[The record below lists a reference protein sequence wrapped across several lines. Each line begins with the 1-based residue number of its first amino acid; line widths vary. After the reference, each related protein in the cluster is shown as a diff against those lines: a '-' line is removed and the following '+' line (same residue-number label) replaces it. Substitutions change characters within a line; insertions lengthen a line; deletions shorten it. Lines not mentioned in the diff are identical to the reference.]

1 MQDVV
6 LQIENLTKKFSAK
19 QSPGRALRNALF
31 PSQAKLD
38 RSFAAVDSVSLKLS
52 RGEVVGII
60 GHNGAGKS
68 TLLKMISGVIPPT
81 SGTISIHGRVSAML
95 ELGSAI
101 NPEYTGIENIYYYG
115 AVLGIDRKTMKGL
128 EDKIIEFADIGQHIN
143 RPVKFYSSGMKAR
156 LSFAIVTTIKPD
168 ILIVDEILSV
178 GDAAF
183 SAKSAA
189 RMRELIGSGAAALV
203 VSHSVATMTSLCDRV
218 VWLDEGKIVMNGPPS
233 EVITQYSATMLM
245 SSTARRQ
252 HLIDLL
258 STERTATSKAAAA
271 ATKGKPKAAS
281 EKEEERREPPPAT
294 VVNNGGARIEL
305 VEIIDEKG
313 NPTRQL
319 SSGQPYT
326 IEITAATELVINDLS
341 IGLSIRTRNGDVLG
355 GQIYKLEK
363 RRSPGTFQAA
373 CTFLNPIVTG
383 HYYLTC
389 DIRSDNRKRIHHIID
404 LVTPF
409 SVLSPPQTN
418 CVGQINFNFSWSV
431 DGDQTAKVS

>member
-31 PSQAKLD
+31 PSRAILD
-38 RSFAAVDSVSLKLS
+38 RSFVAVDDVSLKLS

-68 TLLKMISGVIPPT
+68 TLLKMISGVVPPT
-81 SGTISIHGRVSAML
+81 SGTVKIEGRVSAML

-101 NPEYTGIENIYYYG
+101 NPEYSGIENIYYYG

-128 EDKIIEFADIGQHIN
+128 EEKIIEFADIGQHIN

-156 LSFAIVTTIKPD
+156 LSFAIVTSINPD

-189 RMRELIGSGAAALV
+189 RMRELIGSGAAALI

-218 VWLDEGKIVMNGPPS
+218 VWLDEGKVVMNGPPS
-233 EVITQYSATMLM
+233 EVITQYSATMMM
-245 SSTARRQ
+245 SSAARKQ
-252 HLIDLL
+252 HLLDLI
-258 STERTATSKAAAA
+258 STDKSATKAAAPSA
-271 ATKGKPKAAS
+271 KTEKKGIS
-281 EKEEERREPPPAT
+281 EKEAARSEPPPAMI
-294 VVNNGGARIEL
+294 VNNGGASIEA
-305 VEIIDEKG
+305 VEIVDEKG
-313 NPTRQL
+313 RPTRQL
-319 SSGQPYT
+319 SSGQHYT
-326 IEITAATELVINDLS
+326 IKITAATERAINDLS

-355 GQIYKLEK
+355 GQIYKLK
-363 RRSPGTFQAA
+363 NRKAPGTVNVA
-373 CTFLNPIVTG
+373 CSFLNPIVTG

-389 DIRSDNRKRIHHIID
+389 DIRSDNRKTIHHIID

-409 SVLSPPQTN
+409 TVLSPPKN
-418 CVGQINFNFSWSV
+418 CVGQIDFNLSWSV
-431 DGDQTAKVS
+431 ENDQVAKVS